1 MCHKSKY
8 MISCDEALELNPL
21 EAEIETTIDIDDSG
35 PLEPFDAT
43 CVFQRMILS
52 AVYHQCR
59 MKTKT

>member
-1 MCHKSKY
+1 

-43 CVFQRMILS
+43 CLPTYDIIVAYYLYRVK
-52 AVYHQCR
+52 A
-59 MKTKT
+59 KTCIAN

>member
-43 CVFQRMILS
+43 CVFQRMIIS
-52 AVYHQCR
+52 AE
-59 MKTKT
+59 

>member
-1 MCHKSKY
+1 

-43 CVFQRMILS
+43 CVFQRMILLLPIICTELKQKR
-52 AVYHQCR
+52 VLQIDL
-59 MKTKT
+59 